1 MWHGVVAFQ
10 HFRLVKNASRLT
22 RQLQKQTL
30 LTHKILSS
38 IFPSSCDIFVTVVG
52 LFAAWGHDHI
62 IYLGV
67 GNSRVAEV
75 QRRSGMSCSRDDTL
89 NGREGILSG
98 EHSQNQRNLACG
110 HNSTHNTV
118 VLPGSQ
124 TVDYPL
130 EEHRTRKTSMRL
142 PAMFGFYL

>member
-1 MWHGVVAFQ
+1 MASRVSTFPACS
-10 HFRLVKNASRLT
+10 NASCLST
-22 RQLQKQTL
+22 QLQNHTL
-30 LTHKILSS
+30 LTHRILSF

-52 LFAAWGHDHI
+52 LFVAWGHDHI

-75 QRRSGMSCSRDDTL
+75 QRLSGMSCSGDDTL
-89 NGREGILSG
+89 HRKEGILSG
-98 EHSQNQRNLACG
+98 KHSQNQRNLACG
-110 HNSTHNTV
+110 HNSTHKDV
-118 VLPGSQ
+118 VLPGRQNAS
-124 TVDYPL
+124 TVGYPL